1 MATSGLNEVL
11 EGAWQQ
17 ESRVVVV
24 VVVIVMVVMVPAL
37 RLMTSVFGLGRACL
51 SEQ

>member
-17 ESRVVVV
+17 ESRVV